1 MRRGLVIG
9 SNRSSHGTGELGYLN
24 GKTEKARGL
33 SDRNLNYSKQGGE
46 MSLQGKVALIT
57 GASMEPG
64 SEVAVALARA
74 GAKVAVEGAAGVQEK
89 VLRTVETFGGDALP
103 VRGDLL
109 DESDVRHILSNVEAI
124 LGPVDILVNASGM
137 TLDKS
142 LEEAD
147 VGEWEQAAI
156 AKAKAAFIFSK
167 AIVPGMKERGQGH
180 VISIVSPFGAGTAGG
195 AAEQALGGFTS
206 ALGQEVSGSGVV
218 VSQLEAGSSNS
229 DDVAEGVVLLS
240 GRDSSSSNA
249 ALSVGD

>member
-1 MRRGLVIG
+1 MAAPWAGDWEQSLIPRHWRTRDI
-9 SNRSSHGTGELGYLN
+9 LN
-24 GKTEKARGL
+24 GKTEKAHGL

-74 GAKVAVEGAAGVQEK
+74 GAKVAVEGAAGVQER

-156 AKAKAAFIFSK
+156 
-167 AIVPGMKERGQGH
+167 GQGQGRIYFQQGH
-180 VISIVSPFGAGTAGG
+180 CAWNERARSRPRYFHSVALRGRNGGRRGRAGPWGLHQRTGTGGQRLWRGGISARSRFLDCGG
-195 AAEQALGGFTS
+195 GGR
-206 ALGQEVSGSGVV
+206 
-218 VSQLEAGSSNS
+218 GSS
-229 DDVAEGVVLLS
+229 VAL
-240 GRDSSSSNA
+240 RP
-249 ALSVGD
+249 